1 MKNFEKASKTLE
13 FDKILTMLADC
24 ASTEGAKRKALALCP
39 ETDRERIERKQQ
51 ETEEAKR
58 LAGIKGTPSFFGIT
72 DISDEVERACKGA
85 QLSMAELLAVGRVLT
100 CARTLKRYPE
110 EEHSGTHP
118 FYVYFSRLM
127 PDPKL
132 ERTITSSILAEDL
145 MADDASPELAGI
157 RRKIKTVNNRV
168 KETLQKF
175 VTGNHYQKYLQE
187 NIVTTRQG
195 RYVIPVKAE
204 WRNEI
209 KGLVHDTSA
218 SGATLFIEPAAVV
231 DANN

>member
-58 LAGIKGTPSFFGIT
+58 LAGIKGTPSFFGVT

-118 FYVYFSRLM
+118 FYVYFS
-127 PDPKL
+127 
-132 ERTITSSILAEDL
+132 
-145 MADDASPELAGI
+145 
-157 RRKIKTVNNRV
+157 V
-168 KETLQKF
+168 
-175 VTGNHYQKYLQE
+175 
-187 NIVTTRQG
+187 
-195 RYVIPVKAE
+195 
-204 WRNEI
+204 
-209 KGLVHDTSA
+209 
-218 SGATLFIEPAAVV
+218 
-231 DANN
+231 